1 MTESTLVKTRKGAE
15 KKKEKERNDR
25 IGYNGWLLQSS
36 MWFWGR
42 DQCTVG
48 IKITIKTL
56 LTHTCRRNET
66 VNILTRRELNKDEV
80 SIHAR
85 QKYFKKKN
93 ISITLHVIFL

>member
-1 MTESTLVKTRKGAE
+1 MTESILVKTRKGAE
-15 KKKEKERNDR
+15 RKKKRKKRERNDR
-25 IGYNGWLLQSS
+25 VSYNGWLLQSS
-36 MWFWGR
+36 MGFWGR

-66 VNILTRRELNKDEV
+66 VNIQMRRELNKDEV

-85 QKYFKKKN
+85 QKYFK
-93 ISITLHVIFL
+93 